1 LPVSLFEKLRW
12 GRTLTFRAFLT
23 GMPGIGKSTVVRK
36 VIERIRKEG
45 ITVGGMTSSDLRYGS
60 ARVGFEIRNLMT
72 GETGVLAHINQATG
86 PRIGKYRVK
95 SEDLERIG
103 AEAIISA
110 IKDADLIAIDEVG
123 PMELTS
129 GRFKDAVQAALACGK
144 PLLGT
149 IHRSAQDQ
157 LVQAIKR
164 DASVEVI
171 VVTNENRDSLPSI
184 LLERLTT
191 R

>member
-1 LPVSLFEKLRW
+1 LLWGVAW
-12 GRTLTFRAFLT
+12 GRTLTSRTFLT
-23 GMPGIGKSTVVRK
+23 GIPGVGKSTVVRK
-36 VIERIRKEG
+36 VVERIQKEG
-45 ITVGGMTSSDLRYGS
+45 IRVGGMTSSDLRSGS
-60 ARVGFEIRNLMT
+60 ARIGFEIRNLMT
-72 GETGVLAHINQATG
+72 SEVGVLAHIYQATG

-110 IKDADLIAIDEVG
+110 IKDANLIVVDEVG

-129 GRFKDAVQAALACGK
+129 SRFKDAVQAALSCGK

-149 IHRSAQDQ
+149 IHRSAQDP

-164 DASVEVI
+164 DASVDVI
-171 VVTNENRDSLPSI
+171 VVTEENRDSLPSI
-184 LLERLTT
+184 LSEQIIAR
-191 R
+191 